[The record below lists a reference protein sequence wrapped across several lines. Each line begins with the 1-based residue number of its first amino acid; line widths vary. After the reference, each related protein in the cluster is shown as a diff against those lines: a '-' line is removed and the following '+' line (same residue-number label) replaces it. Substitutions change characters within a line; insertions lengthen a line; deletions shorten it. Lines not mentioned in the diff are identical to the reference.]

1 MTDTACAAVILAA
14 GLGTRMRSALPKA
27 LQTVGGSP
35 MLNHVQAS
43 IGALAPAL
51 EIVVVGPDMPALR
64 QAAEPAI
71 CVEQTERLG
80 TADAVK
86 AARQALADFT
96 AGTVFIL
103 FGDSPFLPSAALREM
118 ATARAAGAAVVVL
131 GFDAR
136 DPTNY
141 GRLVLDESGALDRI
155 VEEREATAAEK
166 AITLCNSGVMAVDAA
181 HLFDLVD
188 KVRNDNAKGEYYL
201 TDLVALARQAGLHCR
216 AILADEADLMGVD
229 SKADLAVAEAR
240 FQDRRRA
247 EALASGVT
255 LRDPATV
262 WFSWDTTLAPG
273 CEIGRNV
280 VFGPGVSVEEEAVV
294 RDFCHLE
301 GVIVRAGAQV
311 GPFARLRPGTEIGPG
326 ARIGN
331 FVEVKNA
338 LIGEGAK
345 ANHLSYIGDASVGAD
360 ANVGAGT
367 ITCNYDGVNKA
378 RTEIGAG
385 AFIGSNSALV
395 APIAIGAGAIVGAG
409 STLSKNVE
417 PDALVSTRAALRE
430 TDRGAAQFRE
440 KAMQKKAAQT
450 KAASSGQKGK
460 SD

>member
-1 MTDTACAAVILAA
+1 MTDPACAAVILAA
-14 GLGTRMRSALPKA
+14 GLGTRMRAPLPKA
-27 LQTVGGSP
+27 LQTVGGLP
-35 MLNHVQAS
+35 MLKHVQAS
-43 IGALAPAL
+43 VSSLAPAL

-64 QAAEPAI
+64 QATAPAV
-71 CVEQTERLG
+71 CVEQSERRG

-86 AARQALADFT
+86 SAREALADFQT
-96 AGTVFIL
+96 GCVFIL

-118 ATARAAGAAVVVL
+118 AEAQAAGAAVVVL

-141 GRLVLDESGALDRI
+141 GRLVLDKTGALDRI
-155 VEEREATAAEK
+155 VEERDATADEK

-181 HLFDLVD
+181 HLFPLVD
-188 KVRNDNAKGEYYL
+188 QVRNDNAKGEYYL
-201 TDLVALARQAGLHCR
+201 TDLVALARQAGLDCR

-240 FQDRRRA
+240 FQDGRRA
-247 EALASGVT
+247 AALAAGVT

-262 WFSWDTTLAPG
+262 WFSWDTALAPG

-280 VFGPGVSVEEEAVV
+280 VLGPGVSVEEGAVV

-301 GVIVRAGAQV
+301 GATVRAGAAV
-311 GPFARLRPGTEIGPG
+311 GPFARLRPETEIGPG

-338 LIGEGAK
+338 LFGEGAK
-345 ANHLSYIGDASVGAD
+345 ANHLSYIGDASVGAG

-378 RTEIGAG
+378 RTEIGDS
-385 AFIGSNSALV
+385 AFIGSNSALI
-395 APIAIGAGAIVGAG
+395 APISIGAGAIVGAG
-409 STLSKNVE
+409 STLSKDVK
-417 PDALVSTRAALRE
+417 PDALVSTRAPVWD
-430 TDRGAAQFRE
+430 TDGGAARFRE
-440 KAMQKKAAQT
+440 KATQKKAAST
-450 KAASSGQKGK
+450 GQKGK
-460 SD
+460 RD